1 MRLIKVALLALLS
14 VMTYEV
20 YAKRVALVIGNAAYE
35 HENKLTNPVNDAVL
49 LQSTLKNDLHFDNVK
64 LVKNADFRTLNRTIN
79 EFNQTAQDA
88 DIAVIYFSGHG
99 QQGADRQNYLLATDA
114 HIENLVD
121 LRTGAVTSDE
131 LINATQGAK
140 ARIVILDACRD
151 RPNSGFK
158 SATKGLSR
166 VQVTGD
172 ELLIAYA
179 TDAGKVAQDG
189 NTGNSPYATALA
201 QVMRKKDKSIMGMFD
216 EVKNQVRTMT
226 KGQQVPTR
234 EGNLSINIYFIQ
246 PTINLQENTNS
257 DAELVFWDS
266 IKNETDAEGYQAY
279 LKQYPNGR
287 FSHLA
292 QEKIQKYVLKM
303 NQTQVASVNDI
314 EKTKKYIEEVDNILL
329 KNPINEKK
337 RYKAAEHTLSQGN
350 PFAEIFINAANF
362 SGQNYK
368 DLVTLADQNHAASA
382 NLLGFVWMA
391 KGLPNEAMKWFHKSA
406 DIGHHFAMRELGA
419 AYLAGLG
426 VPKNEQKAMEWFK
439 KSADLGNTTAMT
451 AVGTLYRNA
460 KGVTQNYN
468 TMLEWYK
475 KAADAGDMT
484 AMMAIGTFYA
494 KGEIVEQDDQ
504 KMLEWYY
511 KAADAG
517 DMTAMMKIGN
527 FYAKNGGFGQNN
539 QKAMEWYRKAVD
551 SGDEEVINFIG
562 TLYYDGTGVIQ
573 NYNTA
578 MEWYLK
584 AANLKSAS
592 AMYNIGILYE
602 YGLGIEKDKIQAKEW
617 YCKAAKLNHAEAITR
632 VTAYGWSGNWQ
643 KQCV

>member
-1 MRLIKVALLALLS
+1 MRLIKVAVLALLS

-189 NTGNSPYATALA
+189 QTGNSPYATALA

-266 IKNETDAEGYQAY
+266 IKNETDAESYQTY

-292 QEKIQKYVLKM
+292 KARIQKYTTKPNQSDAIITQTLEADNSILMQKGMWRDPKTNLIWMRCSLGQIWDGATCSGNAETYSLENAKQMITEM
-303 NQTQVASVNDI
+303 NQKNFAGYNDW
-314 EKTKKYIEEVDNILL
+314 
-329 KNPINEKK
+329 
-337 RYKAAEHTLSQGN
+337 R
-350 PFAEIFINAANF
+350 
-362 SGQNYK
+362 
-368 DLVTLADQNHAASA
+368 
-382 NLLGFVWMA
+382 
-391 KGLPNEAMKWFHKSA
+391 LPNIAELANIRYCSKGFSKVMQKPYMNKRTGETKLLPLMCDGFKHQKPTLDTQIFPNTPQKSV
-406 DIGHHFAMRELGA
+406 L
-419 AYLAGLG
+419 
-426 VPKNEQKAMEWFK
+426 
-439 KSADLGNTTAMT
+439 SDLNYWTSS
-451 AVGTLYRNA
+451 VQVDA
-460 KGVTQNYN
+460 K
-468 TMLEWYK
+468 
-475 KAADAGDMT
+475 
-484 AMMAIGTFYA
+484 I
-494 KGEIVEQDDQ
+494 
-504 KMLEWYY
+504 
-511 KAADAG
+511 
-517 DMTAMMKIGN
+517 
-527 FYAKNGGFGQNN
+527 
-539 QKAMEWYRKAVD
+539 
-551 SGDEEVINFIG
+551 
-562 TLYYDGTGVIQ
+562 
-573 NYNTA
+573 
-578 MEWYLK
+578 
-584 AANLKSAS
+584 
-592 AMYNIGILYE
+592 IGISFGS
-602 YGLGIEKDKIQAKEW
+602 GLIMANSIDSKNYVRMVRGEEQ
-617 YCKAAKLNHAEAITR
+617 
-632 VTAYGWSGNWQ
+632 
-643 KQCV
+643 